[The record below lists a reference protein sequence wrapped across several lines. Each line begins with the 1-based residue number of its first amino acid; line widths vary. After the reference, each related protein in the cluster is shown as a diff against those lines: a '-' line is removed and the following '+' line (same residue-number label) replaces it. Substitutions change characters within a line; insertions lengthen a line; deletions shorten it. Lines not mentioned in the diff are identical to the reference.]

1 MKILFSKFAKQ
12 ELDDAIAY
20 YQTEHPGLGL
30 VFKNE
35 VKSSLKRISEH
46 PKAWSIEIND
56 VRKALLHRFPYK
68 ILYSI
73 EKDCILILA
82 IAHQHRKPEYW
93 IK

>member
-1 MKILFSKFAKQ
+1 MKVLFSKFAKQ
-12 ELDDAIAY
+12 ELEDAVAF
-20 YQTEHPGLGL
+20 YQTEQIGLGNA
-30 VFKNE
+30 FKNE
-35 VKSSLKRISEH
+35 IKSSLKRISEH
-46 PKAWSIEIND
+46 PEAWSIELNE

-82 IAHQHRKPEYW
+82 IAHQHRKPDYW